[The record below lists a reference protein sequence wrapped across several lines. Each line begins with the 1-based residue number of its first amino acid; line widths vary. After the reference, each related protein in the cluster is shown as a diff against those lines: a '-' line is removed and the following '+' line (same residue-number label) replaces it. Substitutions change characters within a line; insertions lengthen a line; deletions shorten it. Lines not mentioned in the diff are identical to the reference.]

1 MFTVGKIYIKRGT
14 VMDISKIDTN
24 FVVNASFDTSALD
37 IYDILE
43 KPFSI
48 HGLMLPKDKND
59 VFKRLPL
66 EVAQEVSDK
75 VAALHAHTSGGRVR
89 FKTNSSSV
97 AIFAKM
103 RGIGR
108 MPHFAFTGSAGFDMY
123 VNGRFFKTEFPPP
136 TSGMG
141 GYSSIKVLGNR
152 EEKSIEINFP
162 LYSEVIELLIGLDKG
177 ATVSAPDKY
186 RYDTPILYYG
196 SSITQGACASR
207 PGNIYQ
213 AVISRR
219 FNVDFWNLGFSGAAR
234 AEQRIVDYISEQPM
248 KIFVYD
254 YDHNAPNP
262 EYLEKTHKPMFDAIR
277 AKNPTLPV
285 VMVTRP
291 MFHAD
296 GDTLRRAA
304 IVRNTYETAL
314 KDGDENVYFVDG
326 MKMMRAFDEEND
338 GPLVDAWHPNDY
350 GFALMAKAIGDVVG
364 EIINKFETK

>member
-1 MFTVGKIYIKRGT
+1 
-14 VMDISKIDTN
+14 MDISKIDNN

-59 VFKRLPL
+59 VFRRIPT
-66 EVAQEVSDK
+66 EVAKEVSEK
-75 VAALHAHTSGGRVR
+75 VTLLHTHTSGGRVR

-123 VNGRFFKTEFPPP
+123 VNGRFYKSEFAPPI
-136 TSGMG
+136 SGMG
-141 GYSSIKVLGNR
+141 GYSGIKVIGNR
-152 EEKSIEINFP
+152 DEKSIQINFP
-162 LYSEVIELLIGLDKG
+162 LYSEVSELLIGLDKG
-177 ATVSAPDKY
+177 ATLSAPDPY
-186 RYDTPILYYG
+186 RYDKPIVYYG

-234 AEQRIVDYISEQPM
+234 AEKRIVDYISDLKM
-248 KIFVYD
+248 KIFVMD
-254 YDHNAPNP
+254 YDHNASNP
-262 EYLEKTHKPMFDAIR
+262 DDLKNHHKPMFDAIR
-277 AKNPTLPV
+277 AKNPTLPI

-291 MFHAD
+291 MFHVD
-296 GDTLRRAA
+296 NDTLRRAE
-304 IVRNTYETAL
+304 IVKATYNTAVAEDD
-314 KDGDENVYFVDG
+314 KNVYFVDG
-326 MKMMRAFDEEND
+326 MKMMRAFDEDND
-338 GPLVDAWHPNDY
+338 GAFVDSWHPNDY
-350 GFALMAKAIGDVVG
+350 GFALMAKGIGDVIG
-364 EIINKFETK
+364 QIIEKIDSK